1 MVQKKA
7 MGRGLSAILNAESK
21 QAQTATDVGAKQLIG
36 NIVDLPISEIF
47 ANPTQPRT
55 HFDQQALE
63 GLAQSIKE
71 LGIIQ
76 PITVRKVDDKYE
88 IISGERRFRASQ
100 LAELEKIPAFIRLAN
115 DQEFLE
121 MALVENI
128 QRQDLNSIEI
138 ALTFEKLIEDI
149 KLTQEELS
157 KRVGKERSTI
167 TNYLRLLK
175 LDPKIQTAI
184 RDGIISMGHG
194 RALLS
199 VEEPKK
205 QLEIFNKVITQK
217 LSVRETEKLISSSKN
232 NPTEVKK
239 INLLSEKFQIGKNKL
254 NDFFKLDVQVK
265 TSPKGKG
272 NLTISFK
279 NEQEFLQILE
289 TLNLKNE

>member
-1 MVQKKA
+1 MIQKKA

-21 QAQTATDVGAKQLIG
+21 QAQTATDIGAKQLIG
-36 NIVDLPISEIF
+36 NIVDLPISEIY

-55 HFDQQALE
+55 YFDQQALE

-76 PITVRKVDDKYE
+76 PITVRKINDKYE

-100 LAELEKIPAFIRLAN
+100 LAGLDKIPAFIRLAN

-149 KLTQEELS
+149 KLTQDELS

-184 RDGIISMGHG
+184 RDGNITMGHG

-199 VEEPKK
+199 IEELEN
-205 QLEIFNKVITQK
+205 QLEIFNQVITQK
-217 LSVRETEKLISSSKN
+217 LSVREAEKLISSFKNNHSKEKKANELSKN
-232 NPTEVKK
+232 
-239 INLLSEKFQIGKNKL
+239 FQQGKSKL
-254 NDFFKLDVQVK
+254 DDFFKTDVQIK
-265 TSPKGKG
+265 TSSKGKG
-272 NLTISFK
+272 NITISFK
-279 NEQEFLQILE
+279 NEQEFYTILE
-289 TLNLKNE
+289 TLNLNN

>member
-1 MVQKKA
+1 MIQKKA

-21 QAQTATDVGAKQLIG
+21 QAQTATDLGAKQLIG
-36 NIVDLPISEIF
+36 NIVDLPISEIY

-55 HFDQQALE
+55 HFDSQALE

-100 LAELEKIPAFIRLAN
+100 IAGLEKIPAFIRLAN

-167 TNYLRLLK
+167 TNYLRL
-175 LDPKIQTAI
+175 
-184 RDGIISMGHG
+184 
-194 RALLS
+194 
-199 VEEPKK
+199 
-205 QLEIFNKVITQK
+205 
-217 LSVRETEKLISSSKN
+217 
-232 NPTEVKK
+232 
-239 INLLSEKFQIGKNKL
+239 
-254 NDFFKLDVQVK
+254 
-265 TSPKGKG
+265 
-272 NLTISFK
+272 
-279 NEQEFLQILE
+279 
-289 TLNLKNE
+289 